1 MEEQMMYRPREL
13 FEKQLK
19 EAYHKTAEEYFE
31 QLSKTSKVNPE
42 ENAAHVKQYNLDS
55 ADAKAKEG
63 KASSARGLNIFL
75 TVAMIA
81 SIFIGMLMI
90 LFGVLMDAPWWV
102 YLIAGILVAGG
113 IASFIVK
120 FRVMKGM
127 VARREKEAA
136 EAKKKAEESLRICYM
151 DMAPLNARFDWNAPA
166 IIMEKATPLIDLD
179 PIFTPERFCYL
190 RDKFGLQ
197 EVDDPH
203 QTVLGVI
210 SGQIQGNPF
219 IVERILTEQTG
230 PKTYTGSITIHWT
243 TTYHDK
249 NGTHVEHH
257 SQTLVASISRPA
269 PFYRTDT
276 RLIYGN
282 EAAPHLTFSRSPSGV
297 SNLSEKEKNKL
308 AAEGVKRIKKLSEKQ
323 LKEGSE
329 HVITPMGN
337 DRFDAFF
344 GADDRNNEVEFRL
357 LFTPLAQKNML
368 DLIENPAPYGDDFV
382 MVKEGMV
389 NSVASAHSQ
398 GFDYSANPERFAGY
412 DYEAMKSGFVS
423 YCDSYIQSL
432 FFDLAPLLSIPLYQ
446 MHKPHEY
453 IYGGGYGSN
462 LTAYEHESMANS
474 MDPSLLR
481 PEEAGDDLPLILKQ
495 ISSKPCGKT
504 DEVLLSAY
512 SFKETPK
519 VEYVTKMGGDGRAH
533 EVPVHWIQ
541 YDLVQKETSIGVRS
555 VGGTRYEYLKN
566 KLGDDSWFKNCGGS
580 YQRGLF
586 AFLLGKDGLSL
597 EKDAEIASLFTEE
610 KTGNNS
616 DANS

>member
-81 SIFIGMLMI
+81 SIFIGMLTI

-412 DYEAMKSGFVS
+412 DYEAMKGGFVS

-481 PEEAGDDLPLILKQ
+481 PEEAGDDLPLILQQ